1 MDKGNGQGNG
11 SDLMTAVDWDVE
23 GMTCVGCSQTITRF
37 LERKGMTN
45 VQVDYTSGRVHFEG
59 KQPDEEVLAQ
69 DLLKLGYRV
78 KTKEPPRKYIPT
90 KRLDQTTLFL
100 LVSALFTTPLMLH
113 MVISWPLLHW
123 SEVQFLLTLPV
134 VGIGVLQF
142 GRSAFYSLK
151 MGTANMD
158 VLVFLGSMAAFGYS
172 CYGALL
178 LREERYMFFETSAA
192 IITLVLLGNVIEKRA
207 VRRTQSAVEALVR
220 LQPQRARRIDGAGDS
235 QKETLSTI
243 DAANIRQGDTLLVAA
258 GERIPCDGQVLWGSA
273 LVDESMLT
281 GESLPKEK
289 QVGDQV
295 IGATV
300 VHSGTLKITA
310 TAVGNA
316 STLAR
321 IIELVKEA
329 QRQHPPIQ
337 KLADRI
343 TAVFVP
349 IVVLIAVLTLAVGVL
364 WQGLPFEK
372 SLMHAIAVLV
382 IACPCAMGLATPT
395 AVAVAIGRASQAGI
409 LIKNAQVFE
418 RLPTVKTVVFDK
430 TGTLTD
436 GRFRIRQLRTFD
448 LSENEARSIIYSL
461 EQYSTHPLAVSLR
474 QDLAGSTVLA
484 LSDITEEKGL
494 RIYGRDQAGNTYEV
508 GSSRLSP
515 NRLQEPWNI
524 VVKKNGAVVATVE
537 MVDELRP
544 QAEALIE
551 FLQKQGVHVVLLSGD
566 TEERVAAAARKLNI
580 STYYASVLPEEKMRL
595 LKELRQQGA
604 LVMVGDGLN
613 DTPSLAL
620 ADVSISLS
628 GASSAAINAAQIVLL
643 NDDLSLIQD
652 LWHLSRRT
660 LSTIRQNLFWAF
672 FYNIVAIPI
681 AALGFL
687 QPIVAALSMAFS
699 DVMVIG
705 NSLLLLSR
713 KLR

>member
-1 MDKGNGQGNG
+1 MDKGNGRGNV
-11 SDLMTAVDWDVE
+11 SDLKTPVDWTVE

-45 VQVDYTSGRVHFEG
+45 VQVDYSSGRVHFEG
-59 KQPDEEVLAQ
+59 NQPDEHVLAQ

-78 KTKEPPRKYIPT
+78 KTKELPRKRVLT
-90 KRLDQTTLFL
+90 KGLDRTTLFL
-100 LVSALFTTPLMLH
+100 LVSVVFTAPLMLH
-113 MVISWPLLHW
+113 MVISWSVLHW
-123 SEVQFLLTLPV
+123 PEVQFLLTLPV
-134 VGIGVLQF
+134 VVIGVLQF
-142 GRSAFYSLK
+142 GRSAFFSLR
-151 MGTANMD
+151 MGSANMD
-158 VLVFLGSMAAFGYS
+158 VLVFIGSMAAFVYS
-172 CYGALL
+172 CYGALV

-220 LQPQRARRIDGAGDS
+220 LQPQRARRIDDPGDPRRE
-235 QKETLSTI
+235 KVSTI
-243 DAANIRQGDTLLVAA
+243 EAADIRQGDNLLVAT
-258 GERIPCDGQVLWGSA
+258 GERIPCDGQVIWGSA

-281 GESLPKEK
+281 GESFPKEK

-295 IGATV
+295 VGATV

-349 IVVLIAVLTLAVGVL
+349 IVLLIAVLTLAVGVL
-364 WQGLPFEK
+364 LQGLPFEK

-436 GRFRIRQLRTFD
+436 GRFRIRQLQTFG

-461 EQYSTHPLAVSLR
+461 EQYSTHPLAMSLR
-474 QDLAGSTVLA
+474 QELAGSRVIPLC
-484 LSDITEEKGL
+484 DITEEKGL
-494 RIYGRDQAGNTYEV
+494 RIRGRDQAGNRYEV
-508 GSSRLSP
+508 GSGRLSP
-515 NRLQEPWNI
+515 DMLQEPWNI
-524 VVKKNGAVVATVE
+524 VVKKNDAVVATLE

-544 QAEALIE
+544 QAEALIGY
-551 FLQKQGVHVVLLSGD
+551 LQKQGVHVVLLSGD
-566 TEERVAAAARKLNI
+566 IEERVAATARRLNI
-580 STYYASVLPEEKMRL
+580 PTYYARVLPDEKMLL
-595 LKELRQQGA
+595 LKQLRQQGA
-604 LVMVGDGLN
+604 LVMVGDGIN

-652 LWHLSRRT
+652 LWQLSRRT
-660 LSTIRQNLFWAF
+660 LRTIRQNLFWAF
-672 FYNIVAIPI
+672 SYNIVAIPI
-681 AALGFL
+681 AAFGFL

-705 NSLLLLSR
+705 NSLLLRSHKVR
-713 KLR
+713 